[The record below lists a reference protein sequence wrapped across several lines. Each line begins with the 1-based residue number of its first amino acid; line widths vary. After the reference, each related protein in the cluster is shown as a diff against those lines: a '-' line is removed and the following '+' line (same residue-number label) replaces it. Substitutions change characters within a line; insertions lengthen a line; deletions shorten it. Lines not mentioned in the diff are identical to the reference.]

1 MTQLTQLLFIPLAHF
16 RSFAYCSS
24 RSLYSLYDI
33 LLKLVSLAWCSALP
47 WRCPAGPPNGFGEG
61 FLLNRLGLTKLLFSE
76 KNFLVFDLRL
86 SCSGDFLCLSGAV
99 EASEE
104 LSELVLFIS
113 LTTFVNSSK
122 MSIKS
127 SLPSPV
133 RRYSSEDLFFKAKNN
148 FPT

>member
-33 LLKLVSLAWCSALP
+33 LLKLVSLAW
-47 WRCPAGPPNGFGEG
+47 RYPAGPPNGFGEG

-86 SCSGDFLCLSGAV
+86 SCSGDFLCLSGEI